1 MGVNGSRSPNLS
13 LSQSSCD
20 MTRLLLFSFIMVI
33 IYQNGTFG
41 KPVYGDLASTQ
52 LVDFSDA
59 EYPVSDTQ
67 AKRNSYQMSQDANS
81 PNSAEQSSLCY
92 FIQES
97 KIESQISCR
106 LRFTRSKFNFN
117 PFGLR
122 FGKRQQ
128 GSLASKRDPIT
139 LSSIKKLPSLLKFK
153 LNQMVPR
160 CGDFGEQDC

>member
-1 MGVNGSRSPNLS
+1 MCMCVHEFCTLLQGILDFLCGDGGVCFAL
-13 LSQSSCD
+13 
-20 MTRLLLFSFIMVI
+20 
-33 IYQNGTFG
+33 
-41 KPVYGDLASTQ
+41 
-52 LVDFSDA
+52 DA

-97 KIESQISCR
+97 EIESQISCR